1 MNVAILGTGNMGR
14 AIIGGLKRA
23 YGGDVR
29 VAVWD
34 KAPEALN
41 GLGDGVEAVEPKNWK
56 SAGFAPDA
64 LILAVKPA
72 DLLDLLDDAVI
83 PVYKEQKLD
92 ILTVSVAAGIPIS
105 SIRERLLERVHALP
119 FSELMERRP
128 EHKIRVCRVM
138 PNTPALIGEGISAYS
153 LSEDCT
159 GDDARAVEYIF
170 SACGKVVNLPEG
182 MMDAVTGLS
191 GSGPAFAYSFIE
203 ALAEGG
209 VGAGIPYKDALVLA
223 AQTVAGA
230 ARMVQATAEHPSVL
244 RSRVMSPGGTTV
256 KGLEALERGAF
267 KSAVISAVAEAAAQS
282 RRMSRKKQP

>member
-1 MNVAILGTGNMGR
+1 MNIAILGTGNMGR
-14 AIIGGLKRA
+14 AIIGGLKKA

-29 VAVWD
+29 IAAWD
-34 KAPEALN
+34 KVPEALN
-41 GLGDGVEAVEPKNWK
+41 DLGDGVDIVEPKGWK

-64 LILAVKPA
+64 LILAVKPG

-83 PVYKEQKLD
+83 PVYKEHGMD
-92 ILTVSVAAGIPIS
+92 VLTISVAAGIPIS

-119 FSELMERRP
+119 FSELMEGG
-128 EHKIRVCRVM
+128 HGKKARVCRVM
-138 PNTPALIGEGISAYS
+138 PNTPALIGEGMSAYA
-153 LSEDCT
+153 LSEECT
-159 GDDARAVEYIF
+159 EGDARAVEYIF
-170 SACGKVVNLPEG
+170 SACGKAVNLPEG
-182 MMDAVTGLS
+182 LMDAVTGLS

-209 VGAGIPYKDALVLA
+209 VGAGLPYKDALLLA

-230 ARMVQATAEHPSVL
+230 ARMVQVTAEHPSVL

-282 RRMSRKKQP
+282 RRMSGKK